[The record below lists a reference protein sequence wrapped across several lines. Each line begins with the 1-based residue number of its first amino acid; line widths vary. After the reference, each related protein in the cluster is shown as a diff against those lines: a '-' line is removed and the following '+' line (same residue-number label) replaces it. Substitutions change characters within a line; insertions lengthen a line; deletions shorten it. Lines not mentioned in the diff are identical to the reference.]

1 MVLRISSKLCLYNV
15 SRCSCWGMSFWWMTT
30 GRLNAT
36 VYIQGEL
43 VIPTLYY
50 PPLLPRP
57 WHSPLWG
64 CVGGSV
70 LWELLP
76 RPLVTGWFTAVWA
89 IHVCTWRHPGRCRL
103 CCSLVSTKP
112 TLRLELKY
120 ILWFVVPQNDVL
132 KFLGFPLVVQL
143 VFGEFHGKQVPIDTG
158 NVAIYV
164 WPFQAMILKVKINL
178 VCCTHSG
185 GEIPST
191 AQSSMATLHPIAQDH
206 QT

>member
-1 MVLRISSKLCLYNV
+1 MRMRGGFRFSESYCQDRWLRAGSRLCGPYTFALD
-15 SRCSCWGMSFWWMTT
+15 G
-30 GRLNAT
+30 
-36 VYIQGEL
+36 IQGDADF
-43 VIPTLYY
+43 V
-50 PPLLPRP
+50 
-57 WHSPLWG
+57 
-64 CVGGSV
+64 
-70 LWELLP
+70 
-76 RPLVTGWFTAVWA
+76 
-89 IHVCTWRHPGRCRL
+89 
-103 CCSLVSTKP
+103 CSLVSTKP

-164 WPFQAMILKVKINL
+164 WPLQAMILKVKINL